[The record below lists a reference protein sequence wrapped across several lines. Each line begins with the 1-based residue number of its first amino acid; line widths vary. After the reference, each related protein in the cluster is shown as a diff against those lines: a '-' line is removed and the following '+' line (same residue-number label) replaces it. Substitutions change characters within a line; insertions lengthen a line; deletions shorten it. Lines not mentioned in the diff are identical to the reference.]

1 MVLVVVGML
10 AWLIVPRVLGD
21 EVERSDVAS
30 FYEQPAN
37 AADGEAGTLIK
48 SEALEGAPVSARA
61 WRIMYRTTDLNGQ
74 RVVSTGVVVTPLTP
88 TPDGGRTVL
97 AWGHP
102 TTGTASECAPS
113 KGFDP
118 FLGIEGLRMMLD
130 RGYTV
135 VATDYVG
142 MGTPGPD
149 SYLIGATAGNAVLD
163 SVRAARAIPETHSTS
178 VVLWGHSQGGQA
190 VAFAAQ
196 RAHQYAPELTIRAV
210 AAAAP
215 AADLPALMTSH
226 LRDVSGVT
234 IGSYAFQAFSQVYA
248 DQGADLSTILTPRAQ
263 AALPEMNSLC
273 LLTHITKLHR
283 IAQPLVGHFT
293 TGDPSVVQPWATLLQ
308 QNSAGGVKF
317 DAPLF
322 VAQGLD
328 DTMVLPSDT
337 AKFIDV
343 ERRTGITV
351 DYHTVDKATHA
362 TIAYLA
368 LPALWKWLDA
378 RHV

>member
-97 AWGHP
+97 TWGHP

-163 SVRAARAIPETHSTS
+163 SARAARAIPETHSSTS

-215 AADLPALMTSH
+215 AADL
-226 LRDVSGVT
+226 
-234 IGSYAFQAFSQVYA
+234 
-248 DQGADLSTILTPRAQ
+248 STILTPQAQ

-328 DTMVLPSDT
+328 DTLVLPSDT

-351 DYHTVDKATHA
+351 EYHTVDKATHA

-368 LPALWKWLDA
+368 LPTLWKWLEA
-378 RHV
+378 QHV